1 MERGPIIFHMDNKT
15 NNSVEQEMQQLE
27 IRVDELVSQLDALR
41 NENRALR
48 SRQETMAAERSGLMH
63 KNELARA
70 RVEAIIGRLKT
81 LEHSA

>member
-1 MERGPIIFHMDNKT
+1 MNINQ
-15 NNSVEQEMQQLE
+15 NNSVAQELVQLE
-27 IRVDELVSQLDALR
+27 RRVDDLLSQLDLLR

-48 SRQETMAAERSGLMH
+48 TRQDTISAERSTLMQ
-63 KNELARA
+63 KNEMARA